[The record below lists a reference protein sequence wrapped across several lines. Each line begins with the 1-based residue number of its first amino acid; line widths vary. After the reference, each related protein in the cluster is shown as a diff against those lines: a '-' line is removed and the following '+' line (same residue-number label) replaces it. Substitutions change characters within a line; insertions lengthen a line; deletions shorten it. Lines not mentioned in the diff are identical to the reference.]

1 MNPSVELPEWVS
13 LSKNLPLDRT
23 TKRCKRI
30 EDGMQQLSLEHQT
43 LPSFLFE
50 HRQEDVHT
58 CLIRILS
65 VGNVQDDAQQLEWMH
80 RHVQQT
86 LASCTNLAPT
96 LSRRSTTALHV
107 AIRNYGSFRPLLQ
120 TLIEADPTMLSVFDD
135 TGETPIHTACRLGIP
150 LQSLQLLLSHMTPSK
165 ASLLGAPNHR
175 GWTPFDLA
183 WIRYLEMDDIGTLL
197 QRHDIGGGNSLAN
210 QRLSQLFAKLL
221 TETVDHILQ
230 SEHRD
235 SAMKAVA
242 PMMNVISCLLEASV
256 THPDEE
262 STQYRIHQAFQVVS
276 CWDGLPLIP
285 LPILQL
291 LLVQYPHQVEW
302 ADQHGKLPL
311 HYAVSIRPRPTKH
324 ERSIPPAELRRYV
337 QDVLNQYPQA
347 CLVKD
352 AVGRLPIHYC
362 LENRN
367 NETCDNCVDWIV
379 KDVMLACPAAIEI
392 VDPVS
397 CLYPFMMA
405 ATDSNLS
412 LELLYMMLRFHP
424 QCLPSSVH

>member
-1 MNPSVELPEWVS
+1 MNPSVELPDWIA
-13 LSKNLPLDRT
+13 LSNLSSDRV

-30 EDGMQQLSLEHQT
+30 EDGMQQLSLEP
-43 LPSFLFE
+43 PSFLFE
-50 HRQEDVHT
+50 YRQEDVHT

-65 VGNVQDDAQQLEWMH
+65 VGNERDDAQQLEWMH
-80 RHVQQT
+80 RQVQQI
-86 LASCTNLAPT
+86 LASSQTGHCSAFT
-96 LSRRSTTALHV
+96 SRGSTTALHV

-150 LQSLQLLLSHMTPSK
+150 LQSLQLLLSHMTPSTT
-165 ASLLGAPNHR
+165 SLLGAPNHR

-197 QRHDIGGGNSLAN
+197 QRHDSGGNSIAN

-230 SEHRD
+230 SEHVD
-235 SAMKAVA
+235 SAMNAVA
-242 PMMNVISCLLEASV
+242 PLMNVISCLLEASV

-262 STQYRIHQAFQVVS
+262 STQYLIHQAFQAVS
-276 CWDGLPLIP
+276 CSDGLPLIP

-302 ADQHGKLPL
+302 ADQKGKLPL
-311 HYAVSIRPRPTKH
+311 HYAASIRPRPTKH
-324 ERSIPPAELRRYV
+324 ERSIPPAELRLYV
-337 QDVLNQYPQA
+337 REVLNRNPHA

-362 LENRN
+362 LENRI

-412 LELLYMMLRFHP
+412 LDLVYMMLRFHP